1 MEKQLTGKLA
11 DILRNKRLDREL
23 RVMEICGTHT
33 TEFFRTGVKN
43 IFPEGLTLIDGPG
56 CPVCVTTNDY
66 LDRAIEIGKQHG
78 VIIATFGD
86 MVKVPSSYS
95 SLAREKSGGMDVR
108 VVYSPVNAL
117 DIARQNPGREVMFL
131 SVGFETTAPAE
142 AAVVLEAKK
151 TNVPNFSILSGNKLT
166 PPAVDALL
174 AADEVKIDGFIIPGH
189 VSAVIG
195 ADAWGFIAAK
205 HGRPGVVAGFDAGD
219 LIGGVLVLLN
229 LLENNE
235 ITIKNAYTRAVNPSG
250 NLRAIEVMRDVFLE
264 SDASWRGIGLIP
276 GSGLSIR
283 DAFAD
288 FDAEKKFPV
297 AVPEPREHRGCRC
310 GDLLRGLIIPTQ
322 CPLFGKACTPENA
335 VGPCMVSSE
344 GPCSAY
350 YKYWR

>member
-1 MEKQLTGKLA
+1 M
-11 DILRNKRLDREL
+11 
-23 RVMEICGTHT
+23 
-33 TEFFRTGVKN
+33 
-43 IFPEGLTLIDGPG
+43 
-56 CPVCVTTNDY
+56 PV
-66 LDRAIEIGKQHG
+66 
-78 VIIATFGD
+78 
-86 MVKVPSSYS
+86 S
-95 SLAREKSGGMDVR
+95 
-108 VVYSPVNAL
+108 AL
-117 DIARQNPGREVMFL
+117 DIARQNRPEDIFL
-131 SVGFETTAPAE
+131 SIGFETTARPKPR
-142 AAVVLEAKK
+142 LFSRRK